1 MSTLRAILE
10 MQGCLDTAVVVTQDP
25 RVMEV
30 VDAFL
35 PDSSA
40 NSQWYQ
46 EIEEF
51 MFRPGDGEGGRP
63 RTKADPINALE
74 QLQEGVVSAGRL
86 TALEASRL
94 VYGIGAVIH
103 LTRTV
108 QVASMPFT
116 DPTADE
122 VGRSLLNAVF
132 SLTGGQ
138 ELAVAGGLEPA
149 FAGERDF
156 AEPPEFFSDDQL
168 AEIARLFEIQFTSWK
183 DWAAVCRR
191 LVELRV
197 LTEDAAAI
205 PLCEACVI
213 TYDGIQSVVV
223 DSVLSSNK
231 VSLTQLKAVVDPR
244 NWHYDDPSFFCNM
257 QYKGLRPDGWR
268 RVLETVGFCG
278 FSSTTLVT
286 MLKFF
291 KTTVD
296 PSGPG
301 KHEAR
306 LDYELNDPFP
316 TPGSDG
322 KITVDH
328 GFINM
333 WTKDN
338 GDPNLPP
345 VFVRTRKVCHIDG
358 LRPYTQKRFVCLFGY
373 AFIVAQMLFDS
384 ALHPNPNAFEWAD
397 EANEPVSDPI
407 LQPTG
412 VSGGSGGQKP
422 PSDNSVASTAIAQ
435 AAKYV
440 EDLTSMQFDLAD
452 RWMAGQLTVA
462 DLAQHSADV
471 GARIAS
477 EPWKF
482 LHAIAH
488 PKGGGK

>member
-46 EIEEF
+46 EIEAF
-51 MFRPGDGEGGRP
+51 MFRPGGDGDGDGP
-63 RTKADPINALE
+63 RTTADPINAL
-74 QLQEGVVSAGRL
+74 QQFQEGVVSTGRPP
-86 TALEASRL
+86 TALEASRF

-108 QVASMPFT
+108 RVASMPFS
-116 DPTADE
+116 DPTTDE
-122 VGRSLLNAVF
+122 LGRSLLTAVF
-132 SLTGGQ
+132 ALTGGQ
-138 ELAVAGGLEPA
+138 ELALAGEQEPA
-149 FAGERDF
+149 LAGAREF
-156 AEPPEFFSDDQL
+156 AERAEFFSDDEL
-168 AEIARLFEIQFTSWK
+168 DEIANLFEIQFTSWK
-183 DWAAVCRR
+183 DWAAVCQQ
-191 LVELRV
+191 LVALRV
-197 LTEDAAAI
+197 LTQNAAGI
-205 PLCEACVI
+205 PLCNACVI

-223 DSVLSSNK
+223 DSVLSSDQ
-231 VSLTQLKAVVDPR
+231 VSLTELKAVADPR
-244 NWHYDDPSFFCNM
+244 NWHYDDPSFFCAM
-257 QYKGLRPDGWR
+257 QYDGLRADGWR

-278 FSSTTLVT
+278 FPSTKLVT

-291 KTTVD
+291 KTTVN
-296 PSGPG
+296 PNGPG
-301 KHEAR
+301 KYEAR

-316 TPGSDG
+316 TAPSDG

-333 WTKDN
+333 WTGDN

-345 VFVRTRKVCHIDG
+345 VYVRTRKVCHIDG

-373 AFIVAQMLFDS
+373 GLIMFEMLFGS
-384 ALHPNPNAFEWAD
+384 ALNPDPNAFAWD
-397 EANEPVSDPI
+397 DPANEPVSDPI
-407 LQPTG
+407 LPPPG
-412 VSGGSGGQKP
+412 ASGAKKP
-422 PSDNSVASTAIAQ
+422 PSDNSVASTAISQ
-435 AAKYV
+435 VAKYV
-440 EDLTSMQFDLAD
+440 EELTAKQFDLAD
-452 RWMAGQLTVA
+452 QWMAGQLTLA
-462 DLAQHSADV
+462 DLAQHSAEV

-482 LHAIAH
+482 IQAITQ